1 MKRREIVA
9 TVLIVG
15 LLLGACAHERIK
27 TEYTKEELF
36 GHLPPVDY
44 EIPNYAKFLEGMK
57 ICLDPGHGGDAH
69 IPRYK
74 RGPTG
79 VREAE
84 MNWTTA
90 QYLKEFLETAGAEVL
105 LARSGDESVSL
116 AERARVANEAKVN
129 FFISMHHNAASRE
142 SANFTTTWYH
152 ADPDYGPMN
161 LDLSRY
167 LQQGVAEALRLPE
180 VAANPLKSD
189 YLMYPDSGFG
199 VLRRLEVPG
208 CLVEASFFSNLI
220 EEQRLRHPEY
230 LKREA
235 YGYFLG
241 IARYVAAG
249 IPFSVMRQPE
259 PGARLQDK
267 QPEIV
272 VELNDGL
279 RDRGGWGADR
289 NWIFTDSI
297 RVRLDGREIPDATYD
312 RQAKQV
318 RFQVPEK
325 LANGIHQVEL
335 GFRNLSGNHARPDA
349 HPFTVACPIA
359 QIAAAAWPPT
369 LHPDGISYAL
379 VTFEASD
386 ADGEPVADGSTLQV
400 QAQGGTLEQTEVSTR
415 GGKAHT
421 YVHSPLRPGTI
432 QLRVR
437 GDEAEAAVSVPVGW
451 DAVPLIYG
459 QVTQEDSGQPLEGVR
474 VELTFPTTERAGEVL
489 TILEGA
495 KPGTWIHYLGRQ
507 RLDRQES
514 NEEGRVIFAPRGVRP
529 GAFKLMMTQP
539 GYYQRSFPVQF
550 KDPQRTVAL
559 NLQAYPIAGGILRDK
574 VFLLDPEG
582 GGVET
587 GPVDSRGNEASDLN
601 LAVAERLGALLE
613 SAGAEAHLMRTEDIY
628 LSAQERVEIASNM
641 KVDRYL
647 GIDHGLAED
656 ATSGVRFFYFPE
668 MEGRQHAEK
677 ASARAAGEM
686 GMKDLGVALSG
697 DAKVRHAA
705 IPAGAVRLL
714 TMDAAEVNNAADP
727 AWLDREAYALY
738 QGLLAQLGLPEKYSG
753 ALRLRT
759 IDAKTGLPLD
769 GVEITLD
776 GSLSRLTDASG
787 RCRFSFL
794 LPRFY
799 DAAARKKGYE
809 TFWVRLSAGENGEYI
824 LPLKAET
831 AIETAGDVQ

>member
-1 MKRREIVA
+1 MKTTKIVWTLLVA
-9 TVLIVG
+9 A
-15 LLLGACAHERIK
+15 LLLGACAHPKLK
-27 TEYTKEELF
+27 TEREEGETGFTREELF

-44 EIPNYAKFLEGMK
+44 EIPNDAQFLKGVK

-90 QYLKEFLETAGAEVL
+90 QFLKEFLESAEAEVL
-105 LARSGDESVSL
+105 LTRSGDEDVSL
-116 AERARVANEAKVN
+116 AQRARIANRAQVD

-142 SANFTTTWYH
+142 SANFTSTWYH

-167 LQQGVAEALRLPE
+167 VQQGVAEALRLPE

-189 YLMYPDSGFG
+189 YLMYPDAGFG
-199 VLRRLEVPG
+199 VLRQLEVPG
-208 CLVEASFFSNLI
+208 CLVEASFFSNVI

-289 NWIFTDSI
+289 NWIFMDSI
-297 RVRLDGREIPDATYD
+297 RVRLDGREITDATYD
-312 RQAKQV
+312 PQAKAV
-318 RFQVPEK
+318 RFKVPDK
-325 LANGIHQVEL
+325 LPNGVHLVEV
-335 GFRNLSGNHARPDA
+335 GFRNLSGNHARP
-349 HPFTVACPIA
+349 HTHRFIVACPIA
-359 QIAAAAWPPT
+359 QIAVTAKPT
-369 LHPDGISYAL
+369 SLHPDGVSYAL
-379 VTFEASD
+379 VAFEASD
-386 ADGEPVADGSTLQV
+386 ADGTPVADGSTLRV
-400 QAQGGTLEQTEVSTR
+400 EAEGGTLEQFAVKTR
-415 GGKAHT
+415 AGKAHT
-421 YVHSPLRPGTI
+421 YVHSPLEPGTI
-432 QLRVR
+432 RLRVR
-437 GDEAEAAVSVPVGW
+437 GDEAEAALAIPVGR

-459 QVTQEDSGQPLEGVR
+459 QVTQQDSGKPLEGIQ
-474 VELTFPTTERAGEVL
+474 VELTFPTAEEAGETL
-489 TILEGA
+489 TLLEGA
-495 KPGTWIHYLGRQ
+495 EPDTWIHYLGRR
-507 RLDRQES
+507 RLDKQVS
-514 NEEGRVIFAPRGVRP
+514 NEEGRVIFAPKGLRP
-529 GAFKLMMTQP
+529 EAFTLMINQG
-539 GYYQRSFPVQF
+539 GYYRRSFPVQF
-550 KDPQRTVAL
+550 KDAQRTIAL
-559 NLQAYPIAGGILRDK
+559 NLPAYPVAGGILRDK
-574 VFLLDPEG
+574 IFLLDPEG

-587 GPVDSRGNEASDLN
+587 GAVDCRGNEASDLN
-601 LAVAERLGALLE
+601 LAVAERLKVLLE
-613 SAGAEAHLMRTEDIY
+613 SAGAQARLIRTEDIY
-628 LSAQERVEIASNM
+628 LSAQQRVEIASNM
-641 KVDRYL
+641 QVDRYL
-647 GIDHGLAED
+647 AIEHGLAED
-656 ATSGVRFFYFPE
+656 ATSGVCFLYFPE
-668 MEGRQHAEK
+668 MEGRRGAER
-677 ASARAAGEM
+677 ASARAAAELGL
-686 GMKDLGVALSG
+686 KDLGVALSG

-705 IPAGAVRLL
+705 IPASAVRLL
-714 TMDAAEVNNAADP
+714 TMDAAEVDNAADP

-738 QGLLAQLGLPEKYSG
+738 QGLLAQLGLPKEYS
-753 ALRLRT
+753 AMLSLR
-759 IDAKTGLPLD
+759 AVNAQTGLPLE

-787 RCRFSFL
+787 RCRFSSI

-809 TFWVRLSAGENGEYI
+809 TFWVRLSAAEEGEYV
-824 LPLKAET
+824 LALRPEAE
-831 AIETAGDVQ
+831 

>member
-1 MKRREIVA
+1 MRKTDLLSVVILA
-9 TVLIVG
+9 G
-15 LLLGACAHERIK
+15 FLLGACAHPKLKTEREEIK
-27 TEYTKEELF
+27 TGFTREELF

-44 EIPNYAKFLEGMK
+44 EIPNYTQFLKSVK

-90 QYLKEFLETAGAEVL
+90 QFLKEFLETAGAEVL
-105 LARSGDESVSL
+105 LTRGGDESVSL
-116 AERARVANEAKVN
+116 AERARIANEAQAN

-167 LQQGVAEALRLPE
+167 VQQGVAEALRLPE

-199 VLRRLEVPG
+199 VLRQLEVPG

-259 PGARLQDK
+259 PDERLQDK
-267 QPEIV
+267 RPEIV

-289 NWIFTDSI
+289 NWIFMDSI

-312 RQAKQV
+312 PQAKAV
-318 RFQVPEK
+318 RFKVPEK
-325 LANGIHQVEL
+325 LSNGIHQIEV

-349 HPFTVACPIA
+349 HRFTVACPIA
-359 QIAAAAWPPT
+359 QIVVTAKPT
-369 LHPDGISYAL
+369 SLHPDGVSYAL

-386 ADGEPVADGSTLQV
+386 ADGTPVADGSTLRV
-400 QAQGGTLEQTEVSTR
+400 EAEGGTLEQFEMKTR
-415 GGKAHT
+415 AGKAHT
-421 YVHSPLRPGTI
+421 YVHSPLEPGTI
-432 QLRVR
+432 QLRVQ
-437 GDEAEAAVSVPVGW
+437 GDEAEAALSIPVGR

-459 QVTQEDSGQPLEGVR
+459 QVTQQNSGNPLEGIQ
-474 VELTFPTTERAGEVL
+474 VELTFPTVEEAGETVTL
-489 TILEGA
+489 LEGS
-495 KPGTWIHYLGRQ
+495 KPGTWIHYLGRR
-507 RLDRQES
+507 RLDNQVS
-514 NEEGRVIFAPRGVRP
+514 NEEGRVIFAPKGVRP
-529 GAFKLMMTQP
+529 DAFTLMINQG
-539 GYYQRSFPVQF
+539 GYYRRSLPVQF
-550 KDPQRTVAL
+550 KDAQRTIAL
-559 NLQAYPIAGGILRDK
+559 HLPAYPVAGGILREK
-574 VFLLDPEG
+574 IFLLDPEG

-587 GPVDSRGNEASDLN
+587 GAVDCRGNEASDLN
-601 LAVAERLGALLE
+601 LAVAERLKALLE

-628 LSAQERVEIASNM
+628 LSAQQRVEIASNM
-641 KVDRYL
+641 QVDRYL
-647 GIDHGLAED
+647 SIEHGLAED
-656 ATSGVRFFYFPE
+656 ATGGVRFLYFPE
-668 MEGRQHAEK
+668 MEGRRGAEQ
-677 ASARAAGEM
+677 ASAQAAAELGLN
-686 GMKDLGVALSG
+686 DLGVALSG

-714 TMDAAEVNNAADP
+714 TMDAAEVDNAADP

-738 QGLLAQLGLPEKYSG
+738 QGLLAQLGLPKEYS
-753 ALRLRT
+753 ATLSLRAVNAR
-759 IDAKTGLPLD
+759 TGLPLE

-776 GSLSRLTDASG
+776 GSLTRLSDASG
-787 RCRFSFL
+787 RCRFSSI

-799 DAAARKKGYE
+799 DAAARKKDYE
-809 TFWVRLSAGENGEYI
+809 TFWVHLSAAEPGEYI
-824 LPLKAET
+824 LALRPEAE
-831 AIETAGDVQ
+831 